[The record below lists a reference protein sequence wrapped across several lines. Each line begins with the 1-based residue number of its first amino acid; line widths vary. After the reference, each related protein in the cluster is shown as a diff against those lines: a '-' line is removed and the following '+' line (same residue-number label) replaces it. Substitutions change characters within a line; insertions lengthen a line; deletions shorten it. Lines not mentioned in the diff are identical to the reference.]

1 MQPTTYGFAAAVG
14 HGCEVST
21 YTGPDDVAT
30 AAVISAVPRPLP
42 VIVGELLTRGG
53 ALPPDAITAERLA
66 GWRNDPDITAHLAA
80 LTGLDLLGESLLCEP
95 GQLLRLG
102 ESQLRV
108 GSEIKSEQ
116 WTENNLA
123 HLLEY
128 TTCLKS
134 LHIHA
139 AGRHGTKLVAP
150 FGMNIADVS
159 LICSYRSF
167 DKSEDWSHTLLAD
180 DACVRQIRRR
190 PQSCSTAS
198 AG

>member
-1 MQPTTYGFAAAVG
+1 MQPTTYGFAGAVG
-14 HGCEVST
+14 HGCKVST
-21 YTGPDDVAT
+21 YTDPDDVCRVAK
-30 AAVISAVPRPLP
+30 AAVTLSVPRPLP
-42 VIVGELLTRGG
+42 EIVGELLTRGG

-80 LTGLDLLGESLLCEP
+80 LTSLDRLDLLGESQAWSSGPRITSLED
-95 GQLLRLG
+95 
-102 ESQLRV
+102 
-108 GSEIKSEQ
+108 

-134 LHIHA
+134 LHLHA

-150 FGMNIADVS
+150 FGMNIANVS
-159 LICSYRSF
+159 SICSCRSF